1 MAKAGSGAV
10 SKTAKNPAA
19 KTAKNSAKNSAQNSA
34 DTAKT
39 AKNSAAKTAQN
50 LARNSRIPISTC
62 SAFGDI
68 KPKIDYPLIWEYTI
82 FVPLDRDEKEL
93 IASTLGICEHKLTAS
108 NKNAKYKSF
117 KLNLLVRS
125 ENERLEI
132 FAKLKAA
139 CAFVL

>member
-1 MAKAGSGAV
+1 MAKVGSGAV

-19 KTAKNSAKNSAQNSA
+19 KTVKNSAKNSA

-39 AKNSAAKTAQN
+39 AKNLAQN
-50 LARNSRIPISTC
+50 LAKDLVRNSRIPIGACLT
-62 SAFGDI
+62 DI

>member
-1 MAKAGSGAV
+1 MVAKAGSGAV
-10 SKTAKNPAA
+10 SKTAKN
-19 KTAKNSAKNSAQNSA
+19 SAKNSA

-39 AKNSAAKTAQN
+39 AKN
-50 LARNSRIPISTC
+50 LARNSRIPIGAC
-62 SAFGDI
+62 LADI

>member
-1 MAKAGSGAV
+1 MAKVGSGAV
-10 SKTAKNPAA
+10 SKTAKNSADTA
-19 KTAKNSAKNSAQNSA
+19 KTAKNLAKNSA

-39 AKNSAAKTAQN
+39 AKNLAKD
-50 LARNSRIPISTC
+50 LARNSRIPIGAC
-62 SAFGDI
+62 LADI

>member
-1 MAKAGSGAV
+1 MVAKVGSGAV
-10 SKTAKNPAA
+10 SKTAKN
-19 KTAKNSAKNSAQNSA
+19 SAKNSA

-50 LARNSRIPISTC
+50 LAQNLAKDLARNSRIPIGTC
-62 SAFGDI
+62 LADI
-68 KPKIDYPLIWEYTI
+68 KPKIDYPLIWGYTI

>member
-10 SKTAKNPAA
+10 SKTAKNSATKTAKNPAA
-19 KTAKNSAKNSAQNSA
+19 KTAKTAQNSA
-34 DTAKT
+34 DT
-39 AKNSAAKTAQN
+39 AKTAQN

-62 SAFGDI
+62 LADI

>member
-1 MAKAGSGAV
+1 MAKVGSGAV
-10 SKTAKNPAA
+10 SKTAKN
-19 KTAKNSAKNSAQNSA
+19 SA

-39 AKNSAAKTAQN
+39 AQNLAKN
-50 LARNSRIPISTC
+50 LARNSRIPIGAC
-62 SAFGDI
+62 LADI

-108 NKNAKYKSF
+108 NKNTKYKSF

-132 FAKLKAA
+132 FAKLKAT

>member
-1 MAKAGSGAV
+1 MVAKVGSGAV
-10 SKTAKNPAA
+10 SKTAKNSAT
-19 KTAKNSAKNSAQNSA
+19 KTAKNSA

-39 AKNSAAKTAQN
+39 AQNLAKD
-50 LARNSRIPISTC
+50 LARNSRIPIGAC

>member
-1 MAKAGSGAV
+1 MAKVGSGAV
-10 SKTAKNPAA
+10 SKT
-19 KTAKNSAKNSAQNSA
+19 AKNSAQNSA

-39 AKNSAAKTAQN
+39 AQNLAKD
-50 LARNSRIPISTC
+50 LARNSRIPIGAC

-132 FAKLKAA
+132 FAKLKAT
-139 CAFVL
+139 CVFVL

>member
-1 MAKAGSGAV
+1 M

-19 KTAKNSAKNSAQNSA
+19 KTVKNSAKNSA

-39 AKNSAAKTAQN
+39 AKNLAQN
-50 LARNSRIPISTC
+50 LAKDLARNSRIPISAC
-62 SAFGDI
+62 LADI

-132 FAKLKAA
+132 FAKLKAT

>member
-1 MAKAGSGAV
+1 MAKVGSGAV

-19 KTAKNSAKNSAQNSA
+19 KTVKNSAKNSA

-39 AKNSAAKTAQN
+39 AKNLAQN
-50 LARNSRIPISTC
+50 LAKDLVRNSRIPIGACLT
-62 SAFGDI
+62 DI

-93 IASTLGICEHKLTAS
+93 IANTLGICEHKLTAS

>member
-1 MAKAGSGAV
+1 MGSGAV
-10 SKTAKNPAA
+10 SKT
-19 KTAKNSAKNSAQNSA
+19 AKNSAQNSA

-62 SAFGDI
+62 LADI

>member
-1 MAKAGSGAV
+1 MVAKVGSGAV
-10 SKTAKNPAA
+10 SKIAK
-19 KTAKNSAKNSAQNSA
+19 NSA

-50 LARNSRIPISTC
+50 LAQDLARNSRIPIGAC
-62 SAFGDI
+62 LADI

>member
-1 MAKAGSGAV
+1 MAKAESGAV
-10 SKTAKNPAA
+10 SKTAK
-19 KTAKNSAKNSAQNSA
+19 TAKNSA

-39 AKNSAAKTAQN
+39 AKN
-50 LARNSRIPISTC
+50 LARNSRIPIGTC
-62 SAFGDI
+62 LADI

-139 CAFVL
+139 CVFVL

>member
-1 MAKAGSGAV
+1 MVAKVGSGAV

-19 KTAKNSAKNSAQNSA
+19 KTAKNSA
-34 DTAKT
+34 DIAKT
-39 AKNSAAKTAQN
+39 AKD
-50 LARNSRIPISTC
+50 LARNSRIPISAC

-108 NKNAKYKSF
+108 NKNTKYKSF

-132 FAKLKAA
+132 FAKLKAV
-139 CAFVL
+139 CTFVL

>member
-1 MAKAGSGAV
+1 MGSGAV
-10 SKTAKNPAA
+10 SKTAK
-19 KTAKNSAKNSAQNSA
+19 NSA

-39 AKNSAAKTAQN
+39 AKNSADTAKTAKNSADTAKTAKN
-50 LARNSRIPISTC
+50 LARNSRIPIGAC
-62 SAFGDI
+62 LADI

>member
-1 MAKAGSGAV
+1 MVAKVGSGAV
-10 SKTAKNPAA
+10 SKTAK
-19 KTAKNSAKNSAQNSA
+19 NSA

-62 SAFGDI
+62 LADI

>member
-1 MAKAGSGAV
+1 MVAKVGSGAV

-19 KTAKNSAKNSAQNSA
+19 KTAKNSA

-50 LARNSRIPISTC
+50 LAKNLARNSRIPIGAC
-62 SAFGDI
+62 LADI

-132 FAKLKAA
+132 FAKLKAT

>member
-1 MAKAGSGAV
+1 MVAKVGSGAV
-10 SKTAKNPAA
+10 SKTAKN
-19 KTAKNSAKNSAQNSA
+19 SA

-39 AKNSAAKTAQN
+39 AQNLVQN
-50 LARNSRIPISTC
+50 LARNSRIPISAC

-68 KPKIDYPLIWEYTI
+68 KPRIDYPLIWEYTI

-108 NKNAKYKSF
+108 NKNTKYKSF

>member
-19 KTAKNSAKNSAQNSA
+19 KTAKNSA

-39 AKNSAAKTAQN
+39 AKN
-50 LARNSRIPISTC
+50 LARNSRIPISAC
-62 SAFGDI
+62 LADI

-132 FAKLKAA
+132 FAKLKAT

>member
-10 SKTAKNPAA
+10 SKT
-19 KTAKNSAKNSAQNSA
+19 AKNSAQNSA

-50 LARNSRIPISTC
+50 LVKDLARNSRIPISAC

-82 FVPLDRDEKEL
+82 FVPLDRNEKEL

>member
-19 KTAKNSAKNSAQNSA
+19 KTAKNSA

-39 AKNSAAKTAQN
+39 AKD
-50 LARNSRIPISTC
+50 LARNSRIPISAC

-82 FVPLDRDEKEL
+82 FVPLDRNEKEL

-132 FAKLKAA
+132 FAKLKAT

>member
-1 MAKAGSGAV
+1 MAKVGSGAV
-10 SKTAKNPAA
+10 GKTA
-19 KTAKNSAKNSAQNSA
+19 KTAKNSA

-39 AKNSAAKTAQN
+39 AQNLAKN
-50 LARNSRIPISTC
+50 LARNSRIPIGAC
-62 SAFGDI
+62 LADI

-132 FAKLKAA
+132 FTKLKVA

>member
-1 MAKAGSGAV
+1 MVAKAESGAV
-10 SKTAKNPAA
+10 SKTAKN
-19 KTAKNSAKNSAQNSA
+19 SA

-39 AKNSAAKTAQN
+39 AQNLAKDLAKD
-50 LARNSRIPISTC
+50 LARNSRIPIGAC
-62 SAFGDI
+62 LADI